1 MGIDKNLFFTIK
13 AEAKANVFAF
23 VYNKTGGQNRIY
35 DVSIEVFKV
44 SMSVSV
50 GSLNG
55 YEMYV
60 ALIDGSLGVFDIR
73 IALGVSSEFGV
84 KDGTLQM

>member
-13 AEAKANVFAF
+13 AEAKASVFAY
-23 VYNKTGGQNRIY
+23 VYNKTGGQNRVY

-55 YEMYV
+55 YEMYA
-60 ALIDGSLGVFDIR
+60 ALIDGSFGVFDIR
-73 IALGVSSEFGV
+73 IAVGFSSQFGI
-84 KDGTLQM
+84 KDGTL